1 MNVPGRSASA
11 RRVAASVASSEA
23 RGECEGIRARRACV
37 RWRSDDVARRGLA
50 RILGNFKP
58 RTKAPRP
65 QIIRD
70 IYPLEAPLT
79 DIDTCFAAFL
89 RVTRRRRRGDCQE
102 EVLR

>member
-65 QIIRD
+65 QSEIFTHT
-70 IYPLEAPLT
+70 EAPLT